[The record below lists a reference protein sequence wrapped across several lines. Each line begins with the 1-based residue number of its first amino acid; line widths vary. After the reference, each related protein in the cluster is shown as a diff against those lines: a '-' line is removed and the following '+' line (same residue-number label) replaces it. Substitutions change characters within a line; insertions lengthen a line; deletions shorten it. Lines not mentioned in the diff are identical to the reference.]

1 MAMDNN
7 NAGKSDVE
15 LGSYAMP
22 RKWTPR
28 QPLVIGLTVIVSAIA
43 LMGTRQIGMRSAIAF
58 EGEQSTFDFQ
68 GDAQLQTRYER
79 LMADLGSAKDPLDVA
94 FADFGNSPFA
104 MREAIAPLQQ
114 AVVAKTLAG
123 ESPEEAARR
132 TSAARKTA
140 LLNEAGK
147 LVLHSV
153 MGGKLP
159 LARINDETVTVGDT
173 VAEYFTVAEIE
184 GRNVTITADGEAF
197 TLSMQAGNVP
207 PAGNSPAPKRR
218 P

>member
-1 MAMDNN
+1 VANLVVNFQSIPLTITNPEAAVGGDNPE
-7 NAGKSDVE
+7 S
-15 LGSYAMP
+15 L
-22 RKWTPR
+22 
-28 QPLVIGLTVIVSAIA
+28 
-43 LMGTRQIGMRSAIAF
+43 
-58 EGEQSTFDFQ
+58 
-68 GDAQLQTRYER
+68 ER
-79 LMADLGSAKDPLDVA
+79 
-94 FADFGNSPFA
+94 
-104 MREAIAPLQQ
+104 
-114 AVVAKTLAG
+114 AKTLAG